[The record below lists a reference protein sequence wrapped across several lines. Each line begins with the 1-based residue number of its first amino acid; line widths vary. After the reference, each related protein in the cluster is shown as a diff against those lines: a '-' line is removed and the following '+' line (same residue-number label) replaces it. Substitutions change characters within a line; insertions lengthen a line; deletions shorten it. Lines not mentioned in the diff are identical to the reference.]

1 MPISNRRPILRE
13 ASTQRDAASP
23 YCRDGKNLTEI
34 SAALS
39 IGYKKAA
46 NIVPAAKSKPRLAPP
61 SSNSRASG
69 SEGRDVTSRKRACLL
84 HPESW
89 RVLLL
94 DAARAGPK
102 TVEIATSAG
111 SRANSVTI
119 DAASIQ
125 AKLNLVV
132 EAAGSNAQ
140 TASDT
145 IGAAR

>member
-1 MPISNRRPILRE
+1 MPISNRRPILRA
-13 ASTQRDAASP
+13 ASTQRDTSSP
-23 YCRDGKNLTEI
+23 YCRDGENLTEI
-34 SAALS
+34 SAVLS
-39 IGYKKAA
+39 IGYMKAA
-46 NIVPAAKSKPRLAPP
+46 NIVPAAKSKQAPH
-61 SSNSRASG
+61 SSHSRENG
-69 SEGRDVTSRKRACLL
+69 MEGRATAPAARLWP

-94 DAARAGPK
+94 DAARAGSK
-102 TVEIATSAG
+102 TVESATSAG